1 MDAITKGWFAELS
14 ELWPGQAMNLKVKEV
29 LHSERTKFQDLIVFE
44 SDAFG
49 RVLVLDGVI
58 QLTERDECAYQEM
71 IAHLPLCALKSAPKK
86 VLVVGG
92 GDGGVLRELSRYDS
106 LEHIDICEIDEGVI
120 NAAKKY
126 FPKVAC
132 GFEDPRV
139 HVHIADGVAFVK
151 QQTAEYDA
159 IIVDSSDPIGPAQAL
174 FERPFYTYMHNALKP
189 GGVVCTQ
196 GESVW
201 LHMVRGFYCDTTLRK
216 WRCSAL
222 HRQLSFWSEVFTG
235 HNSPFSQRL

>member
-1 MDAITKGWFAELS
+1 MFVSVLPWRRAIELHTLNGCCGFDS
-14 ELWPGQAMNLKVKEV
+14 FVCCLAHHVGQ
-29 LHSERTKFQDLIVFE
+29 

-86 VLVVGG
+86 VRQADLPDSDEDSLHSDQLDKSFRLNGHAFRAQVLVVGG

-126 FPKVAC
+126 FPKV
-132 GFEDPRV
+132 RV
-139 HVHIADGVAFVK
+139 
-151 QQTAEYDA
+151 
-159 IIVDSSDPIGPAQAL
+159 
-174 FERPFYTYMHNALKP
+174 
-189 GGVVCTQ
+189 
-196 GESVW
+196 
-201 LHMVRGFYCDTTLRK
+201 
-216 WRCSAL
+216 
-222 HRQLSFWSEVFTG
+222 RQ
-235 HNSPFSQRL
+235 P